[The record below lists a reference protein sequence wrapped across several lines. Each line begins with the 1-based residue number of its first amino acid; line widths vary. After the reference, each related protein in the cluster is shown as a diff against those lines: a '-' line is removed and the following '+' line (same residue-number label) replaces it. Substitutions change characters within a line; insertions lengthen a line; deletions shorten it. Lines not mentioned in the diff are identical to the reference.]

1 MNKPMT
7 SAVTALLAV
16 LILVGAAHAQTITGV
31 VRDDSGAVMPGVG
44 VEASSPALIEKV
56 RSVTT
61 DGTGQYRIVNLSPG
75 TYTVSFSLPGFSTVK
90 REGITL
96 STDFTAS
103 VNAEMKVGA
112 LEETVTVSGASPL
125 VDVQSTT
132 KQTVLTREVLD
143 VLPTPRSIQAAGAL
157 IPGVTMSATVGGG
170 RDVGGSTKL
179 QQPGLTFHGN
189 SQTIQR
195 WDGFWLS
202 NVQGTGTGGATSF
215 YVNDSG
221 AQELVYSTG
230 AETMDMATPGLYVN
244 MIPKDGGNRF
254 SGVLFADLAKSGW
267 QSSNLTDDLKKR
279 GLTNV
284 AEIKHISDFNPG
296 VGGPIKRDKIWF
308 YAAYRYEA
316 IDQTVVDSYYDKNPS
331 PYLYEADLDRPGR
344 DNGKI
349 PNQSIRLT
357 WQISSKDKLQGWF
370 TNQNKYRSHYN
381 ITASRTPDATSLQN
395 TPYAQALTIK
405 WTRTQTSR
413 LLLEGGFAR
422 GRTLYQELYQP
433 NVIGDPSKST
443 DKEYVQQ
450 ELKIYSIT
458 DQANGK
464 VFSAYENGYSGHGGN
479 MENGRVQATY
489 VTGAQDIRFGVMVGH
504 GMSPSPTWWSGDI
517 TMTFNNGSP
526 QSVTM
531 RIPSETRNAYWPD
544 LGIYAQDRWSY
555 KRATLTGGLRWDYYA
570 GRVLDG
576 TLPSSRW
583 NPEQFFPGFRVQTW
597 KDFSPRVGIA
607 YDLFGNGKTAL
618 KWGIAR
624 YVAADGV
631 STASNNN
638 PQTTVGR
645 TDTRNWNDLNG
656 DFTIYNADG
665 SLQANELGPTTN
677 QNFGKVIPSTMT
689 QDPATLNGYNSRGST
704 IEWQAVV
711 QHALTPRVAL
721 TADYYY
727 RYNGNAL
734 ATDNTLVTGADYD
747 GPFCITAPP
756 SPDLPNGGGYPVCG
770 LYDVKVASRSLQ
782 QNNRTFAR
790 NFGDIVDHYMG
801 YDLSVAA
808 RFANGAVLQG
818 GLNAQRRVYNTCNA
832 PALPQLTGTPPNQV
846 DSPEAQ
852 FCDQVL
858 PYRPDFKL
866 LSSYNLPLS
875 LTVSGTYQVS
885 SGPMITALWAA
896 PNSVIA
902 PALNRNL
909 AAGATATKVV
919 QLIEPGSSY
928 AGYQNQ
934 LDMRLSRRMTFGR
947 YRARLDLNVYNVF
960 NNAYANSINT
970 TFLATAA
977 NQFMRPT
984 AVLAGRL
991 FKIGGQIEF

>member
-1 MNKPMT
+1 MN
-7 SAVTALLAV
+7 SS
-16 LILVGAAHAQTITGV
+16 LIRLVGAVSLATAMTATAAHAQTIAGV
-31 VRDDSGAVMPGVG
+31 VRDDSGAVMPGVS

-56 RSVTT
+56 RAVTT

-75 TYTVSFSLPGFSTVK
+75 TYTVTFSLPGFSTVK
-90 REGITL
+90 REGVEV

-103 VNAEMKVGA
+103 INVELKVGA

-132 KQTVLTREVLD
+132 RQTVLTREVLD
-143 VLPTPRSIQAAGAL
+143 VLPTPRSIQAAGVL

-189 SQTIQR
+189 GQTIQR

-230 AETMDMATPGLYVN
+230 AEAMDMATAGLYVN
-244 MIPKDGGNRF
+244 MIPKDGGNKF
-254 SGVLFADLAKSGW
+254 SGVLFADFTRTGW
-267 QSSNLTDDLKKR
+267 QSDNLSDALKAR

-284 AEIKHISDFNPG
+284 AKINHISDFNPG
-296 VGGPIKRDKIWF
+296 VGGPIKKDTVWF

-331 PYLYEADLDRPGR
+331 PYLYEADLSRPGR

-349 PNQSIRLT
+349 PNQSLRLT
-357 WQISSKDKLQGWF
+357 WQIGQKDKIQGWF

-395 TPYAQALTIK
+395 TPYAQALTVK
-405 WTRTQTSR
+405 WTRAQTSR
-413 LLLEGGFAR
+413 LLLEGGAAR

-443 DKEYVQQ
+443 DKNYVQALQ
-450 ELKIYSIT
+450 IYSIT

-479 MENGRVQATY
+479 MENARVQATY
-489 VTGAQDIRFGVMVGH
+489 VTGAQDVKVGVMVGH

-517 TMTFNNGSP
+517 TMTFNNGTP

-544 LGIYAQDRWSY
+544 LGIYAQDRWSF
-555 KRATLTGGLRWDYYA
+555 KRATLTGGIRWDYYV

-583 NPEQFFPGFRVQTW
+583 NPDRFFPGFKVQTW

-618 KWGIAR
+618 KWNIAR

-631 STASNNN
+631 STAAANN

-645 TDTRNWNDLNG
+645 TDTRTWTDLNR
-656 DFTIYNADG
+656 DYTIYNPDG
-665 SLQANELGPTTN
+665 SLQAAELGPTTN
-677 QNFGKVIPSTMT
+677 QNFGKVIPSTTT
-689 QDPATLNGYNSRGST
+689 QDSATLNGYNSRGSS

-711 QHALTPRVAL
+711 QHALTPRIAL
-721 TADYYY
+721 TADYYF

-734 ATDNTLVTGADYD
+734 VTDNTLVTGADFD
-747 GPFCITAPP
+747 GPFCITAPR
-756 SPDLPNGGGYPVCG
+756 SPDLPDGGGYQVCG
-770 LYDVKVASRSLQ
+770 LYDVKPASRSLQ
-782 QNNRTFAR
+782 QNNRTFAK

-801 YDLSVAA
+801 YDLSVSA
-808 RFANGAVLQG
+808 RFADGGLIQG
-818 GLNAQRRVYNTCNA
+818 GLNAQRRVYDTCNA
-832 PALPQLTGTPPNQV
+832 PGLAVLTGTPVNQV
-846 DSPEAQ
+846 DNPESR
-852 FCDQVL
+852 FCHQVL
-858 PYRPDFKL
+858 PYRPDLKL
-866 LSSYNLPLS
+866 LASYNLPFA
-875 LTVSGTYQVS
+875 LTASGTYQMS
-885 SGPMITALWAA
+885 SGPMIVALWAA

-909 AAGATATKVV
+909 AAGLNATKVI
-919 QLIEPGSSY
+919 QLIEPGSEY

-934 LDMRLSRRMTFGR
+934 LDLRLSRRMTFGR
-947 YRARLDLNVYNVF
+947 YRARLDANVYNVF
-960 NNAYANSINT
+960 NNSYANSINT
-970 TFLATAA
+970 TFSTTAS